1 MKTVR
6 GLIVVAAL
14 AASVFGVSAG
24 GASAACALDA
34 QIAAQQ
40 AVITQLQAQLAT
52 ATPREAIN
60 LNAQIAARQ
69 AAVADMQAQ
78 CA

>member
-1 MKTVR
+1 MKSVR
-6 GLIVVAAL
+6 RILVVAAL

-34 QIAAQQ
+34 QIAGQQ
-40 AVITQLQAQLAT
+40 AVIAQLQAQLAT
-52 ATPREAIN
+52 ATPREAIV

>member
-1 MKTVR
+1 MKSVR
-6 GLIVVAAL
+6 RILVVAAL
-14 AASVFGVSAG
+14 AASVFAVNAG
-24 GASAACALDA
+24 GAGAACALDA

-69 AAVADMQAQ
+69 AVVADLQAQ

>member
-1 MKTVR
+1 MGPIR
-6 GLIVVAAL
+6 RMLIVAAL
-14 AASVFGVSAG
+14 AASCFVSAG
-24 GASAACALDA
+24 GASAACVYDA
-34 QIAAQQ
+34 QIAGQQ
-40 AVITQLQAQLAT
+40 AAIVFLQGQLAT
-52 ATPREAIN
+52 ATPREALV